1 MLSQVDLSEP
11 ALTQQIKHF
20 VLSETAGRI
29 EVFSAGHVQNWT
41 IFDEI
46 QILLKVLWALRVV
59 DAATAAEL
67 EGFYYIF

>member
-29 EVFSAGHVQNWT
+29 EVFSAGHVQN
-41 IFDEI
+41 
-46 QILLKVLWALRVV
+46 
-59 DAATAAEL
+59 
-67 EGFYYIF
+67 